1 MPEHLAFL
9 AVAILVVAFL
19 YSCVGH
25 AGASGYIAVM
35 TLFGLAAPDIKS
47 AALVLN
53 ILVASIGTWQFW
65 RAGHFSWGLF
75 WPFAVLAV
83 PMAFVGGYVDLP
95 THVFKVLVG
104 VGLLLSAVRFLLKP
118 AGDVVV
124 REPTR
129 PVALGLGA
137 SLGLMAGLTGTGGGI
152 FLTPLLLINRWAR
165 AKAAAAVSAM
175 FILVNSAAGL
185 LGNLSSTKR
194 YPAFALVLA
203 IAAVIGGTAGSYLGS
218 RRFNH
223 VMIKRLLSVVLLIA
237 GVKLILTP

>member
-1 MPEHLAFL
+1 M
-9 AVAILVVAFL
+9 
-19 YSCVGH
+19 
-25 AGASGYIAVM
+25 
-35 TLFGLAAPDIKS
+35 LFRS
-47 AALVLN
+47 
-53 ILVASIGTWQFW
+53 
-65 RAGHFSWGLF
+65 
-75 WPFAVLAV
+75 
-83 PMAFVGGYVDLP
+83 
-95 THVFKVLVG
+95 KVLVG
-104 VGLLLSAVRFLLKP
+104 VVLLLSAVRFLLKP